1 MSKVRDAMRKAE
13 GEHWTPV
20 PAPAPE
26 TARPLPE
33 GPRGLVPSLPPE
45 ILAYY
50 ESIGKQIEVTLGA
63 GATRHLVM
71 CAAVAGEGVS
81 TVTAQ
86 FGEMLARRGSR
97 VLLVDA
103 NPRHPW
109 LHRHFHLADS
119 PGLAEYLAGTAPR
132 EVIVHSTG
140 FAGLDLIP
148 LGRCADRSEAGR
160 VTLSLGDV
168 AREFGGGYDYVLF
181 DSDYIGSPFFSQGAV
196 AAGDGVVLV
205 IRSGRTNREV
215 AGRALET
222 VRQVGGK
229 VLGVILNRREFPI
242 PDMIY
247 RRL

>member
-13 GEHWTPV
+13 GEKWSAPPTPEL
-20 PAPAPE
+20 P
-26 TARPLPE
+26 RGRPE

-50 ESIGKQIEVTLGA
+50 ESIGKQIEVALGPTS
-63 GATRHLVM
+63 TRFLVL
-71 CAAVAGEGVS
+71 CGAVAGEGVS

-86 FGEMLARRGSR
+86 FAEMLSRRGER

-109 LHRHFHLADS
+109 LHRLFHLPDG
-119 PGLAEYLAGTAPR
+119 PGLAELANAAAPR
-132 EVIVHSTG
+132 EAAIHPTG
-140 FAGLDLIP
+140 FAHLDLVP
-148 LGRCADRSEAGR
+148 LGRCADRSEADR
-160 VTLSLGDV
+160 VTNLMGEACRSLG
-168 AREFGGGYDYVLF
+168 EGYDYVLL

-196 AAGDGVVLV
+196 AAADGVVLV
-205 IRSGRTNREV
+205 VRTGKTNRQV

-222 VRQVGGK
+222 VRHVGGK

-242 PDMIY
+242 PDFIY